1 MQLVKFKFWNE
12 EGLKSN
18 PGWGFITEYKVG
30 GLMDLAFINR
40 IVQ

>member
-18 PGWGFITEYKVG
+18 PGCGFITKCKVG
-30 GLMDLAFINR
+30 RLMDLAFMNR